1 MAETY
6 ISLTA
11 TSPSTKTLAFIVKT
25 ETTQKTIKNDKLKRV
40 LTSKTSSMT
49 KNTCLPKGTKSKPI
63 ALLGAAMLMGTMSYA
78 QSIAPQSVNSGGT
91 KMTQANGSLS
101 FTVGELVVL
110 SQTDSDGNTLGGGFT
125 AGATLTTVSIQET
138 DATILDVKVYPNP
151 TTELVNIQIN
161 HSNLDHVLVTI
172 TDLQGKEVYKVIY
185 AGISNVIGINT
196 ASYATGTYVMSL
208 KNLTNQ
214 VLGTYKIIKH

>member
-1 MAETY
+1 
-6 ISLTA
+6 
-11 TSPSTKTLAFIVKT
+11 
-25 ETTQKTIKNDKLKRV
+25 
-40 LTSKTSSMT
+40 MT
-49 KNTCLPKGTKSKPI
+49 KNKSKPI
-63 ALLGAAMLMGTMSYA
+63 ALLGATMLLGTMSFA

-91 KMTQANGSLS
+91 KMTQANGSLI

-110 SQTDSDGNTLGGGFT
+110 SQIDSNGNTLGGGFT

-161 HSNLDHVLVTI
+161 HSTIDQVVVTI
-172 TDLQGKEVYKVIY
+172 TDLQGKEVYNGKY

-196 ASYATGTYVMSL
+196 ASYATGTYVLSL
-208 KNLTNQ
+208 KNLNNQ
-214 VLGTYKIIKH
+214 VLGTYKIIKN

>member
-1 MAETY
+1 
-6 ISLTA
+6 
-11 TSPSTKTLAFIVKT
+11 
-25 ETTQKTIKNDKLKRV
+25 
-40 LTSKTSSMT
+40 MT
-49 KNTCLPKGTKSKPI
+49 KNTCPPFGLKSKPI
-63 ALLGAAMLMGTMSYA
+63 TLLAATLLLGTMSYA

-125 AGATLTTVSIQET
+125 AGATLTTASIQET
-138 DATILDVKVYPNP
+138 DAAVLDVKVYPNP

-161 HSNLDHVLVTI
+161 YSSIDQVVVTI
-172 TDLQGKEVYKVIY
+172 TDLQGKEVYSGKY
-185 AGISNVIGINT
+185 AGISNVIGVNT
-196 ASYATGTYVMSL
+196 ASYATGTYILAL
-208 KNLTNQ
+208 KNLNNQ

>member
-1 MAETY
+1 
-6 ISLTA
+6 
-11 TSPSTKTLAFIVKT
+11 
-25 ETTQKTIKNDKLKRV
+25 
-40 LTSKTSSMT
+40 MT
-49 KNTCLPKGTKSKPI
+49 KNTCLPFGVKTKPI
-63 ALLGAAMLMGTMSYA
+63 ALLGAAMLVGTMSYA

-138 DATILDVKVYPNP
+138 DAAILDVKVYPNP

-161 HSNLDHVLVTI
+161 HSTLEQVLVTI
-172 TDLQGKEVYKVIY
+172 TDLQGKEMYNGKY

-196 ASYATGTYVMSL
+196 ASYTTGTYVLSL
-208 KNLTNQ
+208 KNLNNQ

>member
-1 MAETY
+1 
-6 ISLTA
+6 
-11 TSPSTKTLAFIVKT
+11 
-25 ETTQKTIKNDKLKRV
+25 
-40 LTSKTSSMT
+40 MT
-49 KNTCLPKGTKSKPI
+49 KNTCPPKGVKSKLI
-63 ALLGAAMLMGTMSYA
+63 ALLGAAMLMGTISSA

-91 KMTQANGSLS
+91 KMTQANGSLC

-125 AGATLTTVSIQET
+125 AGATLTTVSIRET
-138 DATILDVKVYPNP
+138 DAAVLDVKVYPNP

-161 HSNLDHVLVTI
+161 HSTLDQVVVTI
-172 TDLQGKEVYKVIY
+172 TDFQGKEVYSGKY

-196 ASYATGTYVMSL
+196 ASYATGTYVLSL
-208 KNLTNQ
+208 KNLKNQ

>member
-1 MAETY
+1 MGKS
-6 ISLTA
+6 ILKPLSILG
-11 TSPSTKTLAFIVKT
+11 LALFFG
-25 ETTQKTIKNDKLKRV
+25 N
-40 LTSKTSSMT
+40 SSYT
-49 KNTCLPKGTKSKPI
+49 
-63 ALLGAAMLMGTMSYA
+63 

-91 KMTQANGSLS
+91 KMTQANGSLC

-125 AGATLTTVSIQET
+125 AGATLTTLSIQET
-138 DATILDVKVYPNP
+138 DAAVLDVKVYPNP

-161 HSNLDHVLVTI
+161 HSTIEKVVVTI
-172 TDLQGKEVYKVIY
+172 SDLQGKEVYNGKY

-196 ASYATGTYVMSL
+196 SSYVTGTYVLSL
-208 KNLTNQ
+208 KNLNNQ

>member
-1 MAETY
+1 
-6 ISLTA
+6 
-11 TSPSTKTLAFIVKT
+11 
-25 ETTQKTIKNDKLKRV
+25 
-40 LTSKTSSMT
+40 
-49 KNTCLPKGTKSKPI
+49 
-63 ALLGAAMLMGTMSYA
+63 MLMGTMSYA

-91 KMTQANGSLS
+91 KMTQANGSIS

-110 SQTDSDGNTLGGGFT
+110 SLTDSVGNSIGGGFT
-125 AGATLTTVSIQET
+125 VGATLTTVSIHET
-138 DATILDVKVYPNP
+138 DAAVLDVNVYPNP

-161 HSNLDHVLVTI
+161 YSTIDQVAVTI
-172 TDLQGKEVYKVIY
+172 TDLQGKEVYIGKY

-196 ASYATGTYVMSL
+196 ASYATGTYVMSI

>member
-1 MAETY
+1 
-6 ISLTA
+6 
-11 TSPSTKTLAFIVKT
+11 
-25 ETTQKTIKNDKLKRV
+25 
-40 LTSKTSSMT
+40 MT
-49 KNTCLPKGTKSKPI
+49 NNTCLPKGMKSKPI

-91 KMTQANGSLS
+91 KMTQANGSIS

-110 SQTDSDGNTLGGGFT
+110 SLTDSVGNTIGGGFT
-125 AGATLTTVSIQET
+125 VGATLTTVSIHET
-138 DATILDVKVYPNP
+138 DAAVLDVNVYPNP

-161 HSNLDHVLVTI
+161 YSTIDQVAVTI
-172 TDLQGKEVYKVIY
+172 TDLQGKEVYIGKY

-196 ASYATGTYVMSL
+196 ASYATGTYVMSI

>member
-1 MAETY
+1 M
-6 ISLTA
+6 
-11 TSPSTKTLAFIVKT
+11 
-25 ETTQKTIKNDKLKRV
+25 
-40 LTSKTSSMT
+40 M
-49 KNTCLPKGTKSKPI
+49 KSKSKHI
-63 ALLGAAMLMGTMSYA
+63 TLLAATLLLGTMSYA

-125 AGATLTTVSIQET
+125 AGATLTTASIQET
-138 DATILDVKVYPNP
+138 DAAVLDVSVFPNP

-161 HSNLDHVLVTI
+161 YSSIDQVVITI
-172 TDLQGKEVYKVIY
+172 TDLQGKEVYNGKY

-196 ASYATGTYVMSL
+196 ASYATGTYILAL
-208 KNLTNQ
+208 KNLNNQ

>member
-1 MAETY
+1 
-6 ISLTA
+6 
-11 TSPSTKTLAFIVKT
+11 
-25 ETTQKTIKNDKLKRV
+25 
-40 LTSKTSSMT
+40 MT
-49 KNTCLPKGTKSKPI
+49 KNKSKPI
-63 ALLGAAMLMGTMSYA
+63 ALLGAALLVGAMSYA

-110 SQTDSDGNTLGGGFT
+110 SQTDSQGNTLGGGFT
-125 AGATLTTVSIQET
+125 AGATLTTASIQET
-138 DATILDVKVYPNP
+138 DASVLDVKVYPNP

-161 HSNLDHVLVTI
+161 HSTIDQVVVTI
-172 TDLQGKEVYKVIY
+172 TDLQGKEVYNGKY

-196 ASYATGTYVMSL
+196 ASYATGTYVLSL
-208 KNLTNQ
+208 KNLSNQ